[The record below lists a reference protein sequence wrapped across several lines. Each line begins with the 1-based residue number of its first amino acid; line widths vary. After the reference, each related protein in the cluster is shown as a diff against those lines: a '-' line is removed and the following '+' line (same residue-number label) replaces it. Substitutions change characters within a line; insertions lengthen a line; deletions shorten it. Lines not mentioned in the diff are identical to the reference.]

1 MDDNKK
7 KIYEAFNKMLGDFTF
22 DQEQHSI
29 SLVKNSNAI
38 ATWHKLK
45 VGILAF
51 RNCNVVKTS
60 ELNCL

>member
-1 MDDNKK
+1 
-7 KIYEAFNKMLGDFTF
+7 MLGDFTF
-22 DQEQHSI
+22 DQEQYSLP
-29 SLVKNSNAI
+29 LVKNSKAI